1 MTIDE
6 PRELASE
13 QSRKGPAIEALEERI
28 KAHPGTEFVQ
38 RREELARGVAVW
50 GSNTKELMRHI
61 RLAETNEELQME
73 LMQNLHDPAIRDRYM
88 AKLDQ
93 KLHNALAAV
102 VSLVEQTRPF
112 LKHYEEKS
120 PLRVGFEERSAKVR
134 DVPAAKFLRRF
145 RNYLLHYGV
154 APFVT
159 NMVFVSGGTPK
170 TEITLD
176 ARALLEWDDWTAVP
190 RLYLIEHPEGVQ
202 LGTIVHEYSLAMN
215 ALYEWLIRE
224 LADLHQDELDEVN
237 GLIVEQNKLIFG
249 GVYRDRASMLAHFT
263 DGHEGAFKQP
273 TP

>member
-1 MTIDE
+1 MTIDG
-6 PRELASE
+6 PREFSTE
-13 QSRKGPAIEALEERI
+13 HSPKGTAIEALEERI
-28 KAHPGTEFVQ
+28 KVHPGTLFVQ

-61 RLAETNEELQME
+61 RLAETNEELQVE
-73 LMQNLHDPAIRDRYM
+73 LMQNLHDPAVRDRYM

-112 LKHYEEKS
+112 LKHYEASS
-120 PLRVGFEERSAKVR
+120 PLRVGFEERSAKVK

-159 NMVFVSGGTPK
+159 NMNFTGDGVPK

-176 ARALLEWDDWTAVP
+176 SRALLEWNDWTAVP
-190 RLYLIEHPEGVQ
+190 RQYLIDHPEGVQ
-202 LGTIVHEYSLAMN
+202 LGSIVHEYSLAMN
-215 ALYEWLIRE
+215 ELYEWLIRE
-224 LADLHQDELDEVN
+224 LADLHQDELDEAN
-237 GLIVEQNKLIFG
+237 ALIVEQNKLIFG
-249 GVYRDRASMLAHFT
+249 GAYRDRASMLAHFT
-263 DGHEGAFKQP
+263 DDHTGAFKRP